1 MICNVVAARRCYLG
15 KPLLYCWLSVLGVLS
30 LVAVGCSQPTSDAT
44 EEAPEIEPASLRITL
59 AELHDW
65 PRTVRVQGSLMG
77 DEQAI
82 IGTKVAGRVHDVAVD
97 LGTEVREGDL
107 LASLESEEFE
117 LRVKQAEAELA
128 QERAILGLR
137 KDVSEKE
144 LDPQKAPTVLQEKAL
159 TEQAKSNRLRS
170 EVLLEQ
176 NAITKEEYQQTAA
189 MLHVAE
195 ARLVA
200 ALHGVDRQIA
210 LLGVRRFELELA
222 RQKLADT
229 KIKSPFRGI
238 IASRH
243 VAPGEY
249 LQVGERVA
257 TLIRTDPLRF
267 RAAVPEREA
276 VGIQLGQDVYVRVE
290 GMRSPLQGKINRIS
304 PMLDLAS
311 RSLVLEVDLPNPNL
325 RLRAGLFAEARI
337 VIDATA
343 RVLALP
349 SEAVTE
355 FAGVEKVWLVKDSIA
370 KEQRIVTG
378 KRNGEWTEITEGL
391 EVGDQV
397 VAEAQSGRAGP
408 VIAVSDSQSLSAT
421 SASGDDAAQ

>member
-1 MICNVVAARRCYLG
+1 MIFNVATARRTRLD
-15 KPLLYCWLSVLGVLS
+15 KPLLCCWLSVLS
-30 LVAVGCSQPTSDAT
+30 LLAAAGCSQSTSVAT
-44 EEAPEIEPASLRITL
+44 EEAPEVEPARLRVTL
-59 AELHDW
+59 AELHSW

-82 IGTKVAGRVHDVAVD
+82 VGTKVAGRVREVAVD
-97 LGTEVREGDL
+97 MGTKVQQGDL
-107 LASLESEEFE
+107 LASLESEEFV
-117 LRVKQAEAELA
+117 LKVKQAEAEVA
-128 QERAILGLR
+128 QVRALLGLR
-137 KDVSEKE
+137 KGDSQEQ
-144 LDPQKAPTVLQEKAL
+144 LDPQKAPTVLQEQAL
-159 TEQAKSNRLRS
+159 TEQAKSNMLRS

-176 NAITKEEYQQTAA
+176 DAITKEEYQQTAA
-189 MLHVAE
+189 MLRVAE

-222 RQKLADT
+222 RQHLADT
-229 KIKSPFRGI
+229 EIKSPFSGI

-243 VAPGEY
+243 VAPGVY
-249 LQVGERVA
+249 LHVGERVA
-257 TLIRTDPLRF
+257 TVIRTDPLRF

-276 VGIQLGQDVYVRVE
+276 LGVQLGQDVYVRVE
-290 GMRSPLQGKINRIS
+290 GLQSPLQGEIKRIS

-311 RSLVLEVDLPNPNL
+311 RSLVLEVDLPNPDL
-325 RLRAGLFAEARI
+325 RLPAGLFAEARI

-355 FAGVEKVWLVKDSIA
+355 FAGVEKVWLVTDGIA

-378 KRNGEWTEITEGL
+378 ERNGEWTEIAEGL
-391 EVGDQV
+391 VVGDQV
-397 VAEAQSGRAGP
+397 VADAQSGRAGP
-408 VIAVSDSQSLSAT
+408 VIAVSDSPSLSST
-421 SASGDDAAQ
+421 SGGGDDAAQ